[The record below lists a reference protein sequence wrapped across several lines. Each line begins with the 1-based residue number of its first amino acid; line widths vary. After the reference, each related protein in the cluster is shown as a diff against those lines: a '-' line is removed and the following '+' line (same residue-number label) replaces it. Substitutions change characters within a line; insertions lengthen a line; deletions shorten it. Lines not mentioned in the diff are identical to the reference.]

1 MGSIS
6 ICHGSFPKTFFFQI
20 SKSTTKQNLVLLSKV
35 NYCMINYCIY
45 VQQTTPWC
53 FPSLWSLFLWFWY
66 GTLYA
71 NFVSSFDF
79 CHGLSFI
86 CIYYVPSHGVLF
98 TERQHVGAGT
108 FSTGCGVFSKH
119 NTTCVAC
126 FVFIESLPAPMWR
139 LLFQTLPIDNQNVKK
154 YCNRGQ
160 KKPTEGP
167 ARIVHLHCK

>member
-1 MGSIS
+1 MEARS
-6 ICHGSFPKTFFFQI
+6 
-20 SKSTTKQNLVLLSKV
+20 TKQKCVFLSKKV
-35 NYCMINYCIY
+35 NYCMINYCIFSKQHLDAFRHFEAY
-45 VQQTTPWC
+45 FC
-53 FPSLWSLFLWFWY
+53 WFWY
-66 GTLYA
+66 DILYA

-86 CIYYVPSHGVLF
+86 CIYYVPSHSVLF

-119 NTTCVAC
+119 DTTCVAC

-167 ARIVHLHCK
+167 ARMA